1 MSNNS
6 TKYDSIATIALDL
19 SKNYIQIH
27 AEDAGR
33 RQVMNRRFGT
43 SEARKFLLKLH
54 PCEVGMEACATAHSW
69 GRLLQKHGMT
79 VHLIPGQY
87 VKPYVTRSKTDALDA
102 RAVAEAMRRSDLTFV
117 PVKSEPQQ
125 ALQTVHKTREALV
138 TQRTATINAM
148 RAHCAEFGVYTA
160 VGRSGFNKLVT
171 LVEDADFFDWPAPLV
186 KSLKIQI
193 DQVHEL
199 DEQIL
204 ELEKELEAHARGC
217 EDCQRLL
224 AIGGVGGW
232 RCQPVPQ
239 RASAGGLSG
248 SDAERAFDRWPTAS
262 GRNLQARHLVCAPA
276 ADPRTVVGLPKVS
289 ARSGKRTGCDAPH
302 AQARQFETEGGGG
315 RRQPHGAGDLGGSSL
330 SGEVPGR
337 SHLGAAFRGDD
348 VRRIDRVTD
357 TVNRSRRRVTDRR
370 EHSDD
375 VTG

>member
-138 TQRTATINAM
+138 TQRTATINAV

-224 AIGGVGGW
+224 AIGGVG
-232 RCQPVPQ
+232 V
-239 RASAGGLSG
+239 L
-248 SDAERAFDRWPTAS
+248 TATAVVS
-262 GRNLQARHLVCAPA
+262 
-276 ADPRTVVGLPKVS
+276 VVGDVSRFRNGRQLAAYLGLTPKEHS
-289 ARSGKRTGCDAPH
+289 T
-302 AQARQFETEGGGG
+302 GG
-315 RRQPHGAGDLGGSSL
+315 RQRLGAISKRGTSYVRRLLIQGQWSAYRKYRRDPESVPAVMRRMLKRGSSKQKAVVAAANHTARVIWAVL
-330 SGEVPGR
+330 HYQEKYRADHISVPR
-337 SHLGAAFRGDD
+337 SAVTMSAASTARPT
-348 VRRIDRVTD
+348 R
-357 TVNRSRRRVTDRR
+357 
-370 EHSDD
+370 
-375 VTG
+375 